1 MKKLKETFRALK
13 YRNFR
18 LFFPGLIVSAT
29 GIWIQNIAINWLV
42 YDITKSPFVMG
53 IVMFFNAV
61 PLFLVTPFAGVIID
75 KFDRHKLLMGVQFL
89 FALQALLITL
99 LSYFGFIKIWNII
112 LLGIFL
118 NTIAAVDAPLRQSTF
133 VHLVD
138 DKKDLGNAI
147 SLNSSCF
154 NIARLLGPALGGLL
168 IAYTNVT
175 FCFFMNFLCL
185 VPIIFLVRMMNIN
198 DVKDEKIKNE
208 TILEGLKE
216 GINYALSDSKITLL
230 FSYVGMYCFL
240 IMIYPMLMPIY
251 TAEVLNA
258 KADILG
264 FLLGIAGVG
273 SLISSLSLA
282 SIRTTKNLRTIL
294 FFGTLLASLSFVFIG
309 ITHNAILALILMLC
323 VGIGS
328 NAMLTPENMLLQS
341 IIDDD
346 KRGRIMSLNSL
357 CFMGTTSI
365 SSFFAGSVAHFVG
378 ISNTF
383 IILGIMMITVG
394 AFLSYKLSKLKFLY
408 KG

>member
-1 MKKLKETFRALK
+1 MEKLKDIFRALK

-18 LFFPGLIVSAT
+18 LFFPGLVVSAT

-42 YDITKSPFVMG
+42 YDLTKSPFIMG
-53 IVMFFNAV
+53 VVMFLNAV

-75 KFDRHKLLMGVQFL
+75 KFNRHKLLMCVQIL
-89 FALQALLITL
+89 FALQALLMSVLSFFGL
-99 LSYFGFIKIWNII
+99 LKIWNII
-112 LLGIFL
+112 ALGVFL
-118 NTIAAVDAPLRQSTF
+118 NSVAAVDAPLRQSTF

-154 NIARLLGPALGGLL
+154 NVARLFGPAIGGLL
-168 IAYTNVT
+168 IAYTNIT
-175 FCFFMNFLCL
+175 FCFFANFLCL
-185 VPIIFLVRMMNIN
+185 VPIIFLVKAMNIV
-198 DVKDEKIKNE
+198 DKKDEKIKNE

-216 GINYALSDSKITLL
+216 GIDYALSNPRIVLL
-230 FSYVGMYCFL
+230 FSYIGVYCFL
-240 IMIYPMLMPIY
+240 IMIYPMLLPIY
-251 TAEVLNA
+251 TAEILKA

-273 SLISSLSLA
+273 SLITSLSLA
-282 SIRTTKNLRTIL
+282 GKTTIKNLRTIL
-294 FFGTLLASLSFVFIG
+294 FLGSVLASLCFITIG
-309 ITHNAILALILMLC
+309 CIHNKFLVLILMFG

-346 KRGRIMSLNSL
+346 KRGRVMSLNSL

-365 SSFFAGSVAHFVG
+365 SSFFAGSVAHLVG

-383 IILGIMMITVG
+383 IILGILMITVG
-394 AFLSYKLSKLKFLY
+394 SFLSLKLSKYKF
-408 KG
+408 